1 MRRASTASYS
11 ANLKGNYGMV
21 DSKRNLKSFS
31 DPEAD
36 VPRATRSIEQGTTS
50 TYVTGTFA
58 PLLDAAAVEP
68 FFSRTL
74 LFYFISSAPPQS
86 KRRSFFGFTV
96 DLAAL
101 ALDDEAE
108 CTKQDIEAKAMEA
121 PQEIIKAHNQVV
133 HEQKKSAAQH
143 VVNDEETWKK
153 FQEQMRAGKGKTGM
167 ALKHNLDGL
176 LHTTAQNMEQ
186 QKQPQAPRR
195 NRRSSLTDF
204 ASSLIRG
211 NDRPQPAAVAP
222 SSSLEDS
229 ASSFATWSG
238 VQKDTPSTRR
248 QRTLSESL
256 TPPQNRKIKAF
267 ENSQLQVDRLCL

>member
-1 MRRASTASYS
+1 M
-11 ANLKGNYGMV
+11 
-21 DSKRNLKSFS
+21 
-31 DPEAD
+31 
-36 VPRATRSIEQGTTS
+36 
-50 TYVTGTFA
+50 
-58 PLLDAAAVEP
+58 
-68 FFSRTL
+68 
-74 LFYFISSAPPQS
+74 
-86 KRRSFFGFTV
+86 
-96 DLAAL
+96 DLASL

-143 VVNDEETWKK
+143 VVNDDETWKK

-186 QKQPQAPRR
+186 KQPQAPRR

-211 NDRPQPAAVAP
+211 NDRPQPAAAVAS

-229 ASSFATWSG
+229 VSSFATWSVG
-238 VQKDTPSTRR
+238 QKETPSR

-267 ENSQLQVDRLCL
+267 ENSQLEVDRLCL